1 LTDVILA
8 AWVDGA
14 LFTSRCE
21 NIRPLLVTG
30 LISPPLGLW
39 LFQRANNSPR
49 RGVHNATASAVEFV
63 VPMAAD

>member
-39 LFQRANNSPR
+39 LFQRANNSPK
-49 RGVHNATASAVEFV
+49 
-63 VPMAAD
+63 